1 MSNDVVRRRAGDC
14 RRAEAVTVDYINMVM
29 STHPESP
36 RRRPAHASLGT
47 VAARIWLTAALLWA
61 APGVVVAAND
71 SLVLLIQPILSAERT
86 KQAFQ
91 PLADYLGR
99 SADVRCVIATRP
111 NFLAYWDT
119 VRRREGYDLVL
130 DAAHFTD
137 YRIRKMGFHV
147 LAKIPD
153 SVSYTLL
160 VPDTNPVIDPME
172 LVGKSVATL
181 GPPSIGAAR
190 LNSMFPNPARQPVI
204 VEVQSVEEGMD
215 LVLKRRVAG
224 AILPTP
230 IVSRQMAGGG
240 GISVVATTEPI
251 PHIALSAAPTVPSAV
266 RERIR
271 AALLSA
277 HRVPDGQ
284 RMLAAIGFERFDPA
298 TPDMYA
304 DHGAILREYWGY

>member
-1 MSNDVVRRRAGDC
+1 
-14 RRAEAVTVDYINMVM
+14 MVM
-29 STHPESP
+29 CTHWDSA
-36 RRRPAHASLGT
+36 RRRPARPCLGASAVRAG
-47 VAARIWLTAALLWA
+47 LTAVLLWA
-61 APGVVVAAND
+61 APGVGAAASD

-86 KQAFQ
+86 REAFQ
-91 PLADYLGR
+91 PLAEYLGR
-99 SADVRCVIATRP
+99 SADARCVIATQP

-119 VRRREGYDLVL
+119 VRRRDGYDLVL

-153 SVSYTLL
+153 SVSYTLI
-160 VPDTNPVIDPME
+160 VPDANPLIDPME
-172 LVGKSVATL
+172 LVGKAVATL

-190 LNSMFPNPARQPVI
+190 LSSMFPNPARQPII
-204 VEVQSVEEGMD
+204 VEVQSAEEGIE

-240 GISVVATTEPI
+240 GVSVVATTEPI

-277 HRVPDGQ
+277 HRHPDGQ

-304 DHGAILREYWGY
+304 DQAAILREYWGY

>member
-1 MSNDVVRRRAGDC
+1 MTA
-14 RRAEAVTVDYINMVM
+14 
-29 STHPESP
+29 
-36 RRRPAHASLGT
+36 GT
-47 VAARIWLTAALLWA
+47 VAAARAWLAAGLLATAPAGALA
-61 APGVVVAAND
+61 AEQA
-71 SLVLLIQPILSAERT
+71 LVLLIQPILSAERT

-91 PLADYLGR
+91 PLADYLER
-99 SADVRCVIATRP
+99 NADVRCVIATQP
-111 NFLAYWDT
+111 NFLAYWET
-119 VRRREGYDLVL
+119 VRRRDAYDLVL

-172 LVGKSVATL
+172 LVGKTVATL

-190 LNSMFPNPARQPVI
+190 LSSMFPNPVRQPVI
-204 VEVQSVEEGMD
+204 VEVRSAEEGIE
-215 LVLKRRVAG
+215 LVVKRRVAG

-240 GISVVATTEPI
+240 GVSVVATTEPI
-251 PHIALSAAPTVPSAV
+251 PHIALSAAPGVPTVV

-271 AALLSA
+271 TALLSA
-277 HRVPDGQ
+277 HRIADGQ

-298 TPDMYA
+298 TPEMYA

>member
-1 MSNDVVRRRAGDC
+1 MEMSR
-14 RRAEAVTVDYINMVM
+14 Y
-29 STHPESP
+29 PESP
-36 RRRPAHASLGT
+36 RRRLAHASLGA
-47 VAARIWLTAALLWA
+47 VAACTWWLTAGLLWA
-61 APGVVVAAND
+61 APGVVAAAND

-91 PLADYLGR
+91 PLAEYLGR
-99 SADVRCVIATRP
+99 SAEMRCVISTQP

-119 VRRREGYDLVL
+119 VRRREGYHLVL

-137 YRIRKMGFHV
+137 YRIQKLGFHV

-153 SVSYTLL
+153 SVSYTLI
-160 VPDTNPVIDPME
+160 VPDSDPVIDPME
-172 LVGKSVATL
+172 LIGKSVATL

-190 LNSMFPNPARQPVI
+190 LSSMFPNPARQPVI
-204 VEVQSVEEGMD
+204 VEVQSAEEGIE

-240 GISVVATTEPI
+240 ISVVATTEPI
-251 PHIALSAAPTVPSAV
+251 PHIALSAAPTVPAAV

-277 HRVPDGQ
+277 HRLPDGQ

-298 TPDMYA
+298 TPEMYA
-304 DHGAILREYWGY
+304 NHGSILREYWGY

>member
-1 MSNDVVRRRAGDC
+1 MLLA
-14 RRAEAVTVDYINMVM
+14 
-29 STHPESP
+29 
-36 RRRPAHASLGT
+36 PAA
-47 VAARIWLTAALLWA
+47 
-61 APGVVVAAND
+61 VVAAD
-71 SLVLLIQPILSAERT
+71 DALVLLIQPILSAERT

-99 SADVRCVIATRP
+99 SASVRCVISTQP

-119 VRRREGYDLVL
+119 VRRRDAYDLVL

-137 YRIRKMGFHV
+137 YRIQKMGFHV

-160 VPDTNPVIDPME
+160 VPDINPVIDPME
-172 LVGKSVATL
+172 LVGKTVATL

-190 LNSMFPNPARQPVI
+190 LSAMFPNPARQPVN
-204 VEVQSVEEGMD
+204 VEVQSAEEGIE

-230 IVSRQMAGGG
+230 IVSRQMAGSG

-251 PHIALSAAPTVPSAV
+251 PHIALSAAPNVPTAV

-271 AALLSA
+271 TALLSA

-284 RMLAAIGFERFDPA
+284 RMLTAIGFERFDAA
-298 TPDMYA
+298 TPELYA
-304 DHGAILREYWGY
+304 GHSSILREYWGY

>member
-1 MSNDVVRRRAGDC
+1 M
-14 RRAEAVTVDYINMVM
+14 T
-29 STHPESP
+29 
-36 RRRPAHASLGT
+36 
-47 VAARIWLTAALLWA
+47 
-61 APGVVVAAND
+61 PGAVVAAWAWLVAGLLAVVPAGAAAADN
-71 SLVLLIQPILSAERT
+71 SLVLLIQPILSADRT

-91 PLADYLGR
+91 PLADYLER
-99 SADVRCVIATRP
+99 NADVRCVIATRP

-119 VRRREGYDLVL
+119 VRRRDAYDLVL

-172 LVGKSVATL
+172 LVGKTIATL

-190 LNSMFPNPARQPVI
+190 LSSMFPNPVRQPVI
-204 VEVQSVEEGMD
+204 VEVQSAEEGID

-251 PHIALSAAPTVPSAV
+251 PHIALSAAPSVPTVV

-271 AALLSA
+271 TALLSA
-277 HRVPDGQ
+277 HRIADGQ

-298 TPDMYA
+298 TPEMYV